1 MQSVSTGALEKKH
14 LFLVSLAFLLLRIV
28 LLQQY
33 VTTNPF
39 FSHPIADSELYLQWA
54 ESILEGKTYFVQEYH
69 HPPGYAFFLAGLL
82 FLSGSNLYV
91 IAALQSLLVT
101 IQAILLFFCAKRMFG
116 NKAAWT
122 AFLLYSLAGPVLFY
136 SMKVLSETLYTT
148 LVLSSFFFLLRY
160 YDERKHKE
168 ILSCGLFLGM
178 AIEVRGN
185 ATICF
190 WPSLAVAFLATKT
203 WRSRVTAAVLLVAGT
218 AIFTLPVLMRNISVA
233 GAWTPVASNWGENF
247 YFANSPEATGA
258 HPMIKGIRSNILDQ
272 IPDVQKEASRRAGR
286 KLTSLE
292 AQRFWFREGWN
303 FIKGQPLDWIKLES
317 VKLRRMFQRHI
328 PSGIYSYPLETKFY
342 HGYLR
347 FIIGYG
353 LLFPLFFVGLL
364 AIPWNRKTFLFL
376 IYLATQA
383 GVLLLYWPEERY
395 MLPVIPFLMMGAGCL
410 AYIKRESFKP
420 TGRLIVCILG
430 LLFSLYANLSP
441 IPPRGTSAWYSNASA
456 AHFSKQEFQ
465 QAAFM
470 ASKALKLDPAYV
482 EAWTNWGSALYS
494 MGKTQEARSAWQH
507 GLRYDP
513 SNVMAMRNLAISYEK
528 ENREASLVWWD
539 RTLQAALAQEL
550 PAETIA
556 AIRNRINE
564 LRSFRKL
571 CGRSIL
577 FNNQCELRS

>member
-1 MQSVSTGALEKKH
+1 MQSVSADALEKKH

-54 ESILEGKTYFVQEYH
+54 ESILEGKTYFAQEYH

-82 FLSGSNLYV
+82 LLSGSNLYV
-91 IAALQSLLVT
+91 IAAMQSLLVT
-101 IQAILLFFCAKRMFG
+101 IQAVLLFFCTKRLFG
-116 NKAAWT
+116 SKAAWT
-122 AFLLYSLAGPVLFY
+122 AFLLYSFVGPVLFY
-136 SMKVLSETLYTT
+136 SMKILSETLYTT
-148 LVLSSFFFLLRY
+148 LVLASFFFLLRY
-160 YDERKHKE
+160 YDEPKLRV
-168 ILSCGLFLGM
+168 IFFCGLFLGM

-190 WPSLAVAFLATKT
+190 WPSLAIALMARKP
-203 WRSRVTAAVLLVAGT
+203 WRSRVAAAALLVAGT
-218 AIFTLPVLMRNISVA
+218 SLFTVPVLIRNISVA

-303 FIKGQPLDWIKLES
+303 FIWNRPLDWIKLEW
-317 VKLRRMFQRHI
+317 VKLRRMLQRQI

-342 HGYLR
+342 HPYLKY
-347 FIIGYG
+347 FIGYG
-353 LLFPLFFVGLL
+353 LLFPLFFAGLL
-364 AIPWNRKTFLFL
+364 AMPWNRRTALFL
-376 IYLATQA
+376 IYLSTQA

-395 MLPVIPFLMMGAGCL
+395 MLPVIPFLIMGAGCIIG
-410 AYIKRESFKP
+410 IKRESLKP
-420 TGRLIVCILG
+420 SGRLIACSLG
-430 LLFSLYANLSP
+430 LLLCIYVNLNP

-465 QAAFM
+465 QAGFM
-470 ASKALKLDPAYV
+470 ASEALQLDPGYV
-482 EAWTNWGSALYS
+482 EAWTNFGSALYTL
-494 MGKTQEARSAWQH
+494 GKIQEARNAWLQA
-507 GLRYDP
+507 LRYDP
-513 SNVMAMRNLAISYEK
+513 SNVMALRNLAISYEK
-528 ENREASLVWWD
+528 ENRETSLVWWE
-539 RTLQAALAQEL
+539 RTLKAAITQEL

-556 AIRNRINE
+556 AIKNRVSE
-564 LRSFRKL
+564 L
-571 CGRSIL
+571 
-577 FNNQCELRS
+577 Q